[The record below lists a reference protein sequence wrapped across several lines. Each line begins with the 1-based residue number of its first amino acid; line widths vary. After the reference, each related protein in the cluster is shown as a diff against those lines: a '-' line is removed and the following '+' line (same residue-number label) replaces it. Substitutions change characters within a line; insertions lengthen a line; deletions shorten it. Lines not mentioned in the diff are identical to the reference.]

1 MEYLKKGIGFV
12 AGFVIVYAAIYL
24 ISGRGDLLKGFK
36 PYHAEDGR
44 FTASFPGEP
53 TKKTQL
59 LYTPTEQLD
68 FVTYEAGSARSGF
81 VVGYC
86 DYSQEVTDKYEPQ
99 QMLDVSVI
107 GAVKNV
113 QGELMEERELDF
125 HGHPGKEIKIKAPDD
140 LIIRA
145 RLILVK
151 NRLYQV
157 MAASSSAK
165 VVEKKG
171 TEFFESFR
179 VDGL

>member
-1 MEYLKKGIGFV
+1 MDYLKKVIGFV
-12 AGFVIVYAAIYL
+12 AGFVVVYATIYL
-24 ISGRGDLLKGFK
+24 ISGRGDLLKKFV

-59 LYTPTEQLD
+59 LYTPDEQLD

-86 DYSQEVTDKYEPQ
+86 DYSQEMMNKYEPK

-113 QGELMEERELDF
+113 QGELTEEKELNF
-125 HGHPGKEIKIKAPDD
+125 HGHPGKEIKIMATDD

-145 RLILVK
+145 RFILVK
-151 NRLYQV
+151 NRLYQI
-157 MAASSSAK
+157 MAASSSVK

-179 VDGL
+179 IDGL